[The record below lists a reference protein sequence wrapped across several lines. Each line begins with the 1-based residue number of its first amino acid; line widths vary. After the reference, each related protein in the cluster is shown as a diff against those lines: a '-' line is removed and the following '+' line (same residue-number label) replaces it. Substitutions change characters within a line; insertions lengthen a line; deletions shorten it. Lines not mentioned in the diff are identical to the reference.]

1 MMPPRFQTLTLTT
14 CASAQAATPAQVR
27 LVDDVISLPFDGQVC
42 ADVVPPYSSADARHV
57 WRMAVLDVLLPTA
70 TRRPFVVNVKAAM
83 HALHGHALVRIS
95 ADGRTTSRQVL
106 AVTEMKSADLTLR
119 LHIRRSSQT
128 RDRLRLHLWTEAKAS
143 AENGEAQAT
152 VDAVN
157 VLAR

>member
-1 MMPPRFQTLTLTT
+1 MTTRFQTLTLAT
-14 CASAQAATPAQVR
+14 CTSAQATTPVQVR
-27 LVDDVISLPFDGQVC
+27 MIDNVISLPFDEQLHSAAMPPC
-42 ADVVPPYSSADARHV
+42 ASSDARHV

-70 TRRPFVVNVKAAM
+70 TRRPFVVNVKAAL

-119 LHIRRSSQT
+119 LHIRRSTQT
-128 RDRLRLHLWTEAKAS
+128 RDRLRLHLWTEANAHV
-143 AENGEAQAT
+143 NTGEAQAT
-152 VDAVN
+152 IDALD

>member
-1 MMPPRFQTLTLTT
+1 M
-14 CASAQAATPAQVR
+14 
-27 LVDDVISLPFDGQVC
+27 VDNVISLPFDEQLHSAAMAPC
-42 ADVVPPYSSADARHV
+42 ASSDARHV

-70 TRRPFVVNVKAAM
+70 TRRPFVVNVKAAL
-83 HALHGHALVRIS
+83 HALHGHSLVRIS

-119 LHIRRSSQT
+119 LHIRRSSQA

-152 VDAVN
+152 VDAVD

>member
-1 MMPPRFQTLTLTT
+1 MPPRFQTLTLAT
-14 CASAQAATPAQVR
+14 CTSAQAATPAQVR
-27 LVDDVISLPFDGQVC
+27 LVDDVISLPFDGQLC

-57 WRMAVLDVLLPTA
+57 WRMAVVDVFLPTA

-83 HALHGHALVRIS
+83 HALHGHALVRLS

-106 AVTEMKSADLTLR
+106 AGAAMKSVDLTFS
-119 LHIRRSSQT
+119 LHIHRSTQT

-152 VDAVN
+152 VDVVD